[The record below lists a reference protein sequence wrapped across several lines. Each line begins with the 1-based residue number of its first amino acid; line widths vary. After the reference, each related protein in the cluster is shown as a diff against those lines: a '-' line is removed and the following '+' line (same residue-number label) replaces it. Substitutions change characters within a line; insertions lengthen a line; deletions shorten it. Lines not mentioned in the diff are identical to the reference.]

1 MRGRD
6 RAEPDHLFLQINKN
20 PLIEGLAPEPRA
32 ASAEVRE
39 RINALIRENAVDD
52 GSRHVLDTTIDS
64 WVDQWNVEVER
75 ERIQRESVLH
85 QLESDAKTRAQNL
98 DERAEAI
105 RQEAA
110 EFKKYEEELRTRQRR
125 REPSRQA
132 ERGDNST
139 VSTPTTAQTSP
150 DPPSDASDIT
160 RWQDDDP
167 RGRFATR
174 FSPMT
179 EHGLAFVLLGILAF
193 ADAFGFWTT
202 LDRLIQ
208 QDSQLVFAFVSALA
222 LGSVA
227 AAHQIGKLARSR
239 REGYGGSVVWM
250 VVLSVLWLALG
261 ATISGIRAT
270 VGASTIRGTGS
281 GPLAT
286 SAGSKASEG
295 AIWVAALMLGVYLIT
310 GALAMTHAYRFGDPT
325 TADERVARKRR
336 LRLEAEAA
344 ELAAQARVEGARQ
357 EVAAENRKRAS
368 KLHDLE
374 QELDEAR
381 RSGLRAEQAQQT
393 AAAMGNPSATDSLL
407 DPEGDTG
414 NGRGDAATPPPPPAS
429 PKFAENPRSV
439 GDSDLYC

>member
-1 MRGRD
+1 LRGRD

-32 ASAEVRE
+32 ASAEIRE
-39 RINALIRENAVDD
+39 RITALIREEAVDD

-64 WVDQWNVEVER
+64 WVDQWNVEMER
-75 ERIQRESVLH
+75 ERVQRESVLH
-85 QLESDAKTRAQNL
+85 QLEIDAKTRAENL
-98 DERAEAI
+98 DEGAKAI

-110 EFKKYEEELRTRQRR
+110 KFKQYEEELHTRR
-125 REPSRQA
+125 RRHEGGGQHHPVPRPQA
-132 ERGDNST
+132 ERGEHST
-139 VSTPTTAQTSP
+139 VSTPTTAQASP
-150 DPPSDASDIT
+150 DPPPDASDTT

-167 RGRFATR
+167 RGRFASR
-174 FSPMT
+174 FSPKM

-208 QDSQLVFAFVSALA
+208 QDSKLVFAFVSALA

-270 VGASTIRGTGS
+270 VGASTVRGTGS

-286 SAGSKASEG
+286 SAGSKAAEG
-295 AIWVAALMLGVYLIT
+295 AIWVAALMLGVYLVT

-336 LRLEAEAA
+336 LRLEADAA
-344 ELAAQARVEGARQ
+344 ELAALARVERARQ

-407 DPEGDTG
+407 DPDGDAN
-414 NGRGDAATPPPPPAS
+414 NGRGGAASPPPPPAS
-429 PKFAENPRSV
+429 PHAPENPDR
-439 GDSDLYC
+439 